1 MEGYM
6 KKVKGHVKGS
16 ADQTAINEL
25 SQRVEQLSSGLQRL
39 ERQNDCQNLTKLE
52 DLCDQTAASL
62 AVIHRFMATHVENG
76 REGEGLSRIRTISE
90 TSEPDFDKEDKFRL
104 ALRSAPLD
112 RTGRAKSP
120 FSFET
125 KKIPRSPT
133 NSKLNL
139 RRTGTSRVKHNSG
152 GDVKDGLNFRLEK
165 RKRRVTEAS
174 ERSDISKKSM
184 EGDDG
189 DNIEPEDDDVVPI
202 LEEVQERGAETEDKR
217 VVDND
222 GSSKGKG
229 GSEECKQEGRA
240 RFLDTR
246 TSSERGSLVKQ
257 VSHVEES
264 HSSFDGL
271 GPSSAIAPHRRD
283 FNRRDYTSITDELEV
298 LLPGCAQ
305 GRDENEPS
313 PPVAIKIEEHMLQ
326 DAEDDDYNAFENLIE
341 RRMRRDSCD
350 MHSSMEDMVNK
361 SIRNSSSSSSEDE
374 ALGGE
379 GGSHQMRAV
388 HLRRGQSR
396 IRTRKTEV
404 REEKKRMRKVTREE
418 EKEDKTRHSSC

>member
-1 MEGYM
+1 M
-6 KKVKGHVKGS
+6 
-16 ADQTAINEL
+16 
-25 SQRVEQLSSGLQRL
+25 
-39 ERQNDCQNLTKLE
+39 
-52 DLCDQTAASL
+52 
-62 AVIHRFMATHVENG
+62 
-76 REGEGLSRIRTISE
+76 
-90 TSEPDFDKEDKFRL
+90 
-104 ALRSAPLD
+104 
-112 RTGRAKSP
+112 
-120 FSFET
+120 
-125 KKIPRSPT
+125 
-133 NSKLNL
+133 
-139 RRTGTSRVKHNSG
+139 
-152 GDVKDGLNFRLEK
+152 
-165 RKRRVTEAS
+165 
-174 ERSDISKKSM
+174 
-184 EGDDG
+184 
-189 DNIEPEDDDVVPI
+189 
-202 LEEVQERGAETEDKR
+202 
-217 VVDND
+217 
-222 GSSKGKG
+222 
-229 GSEECKQEGRA
+229 
-240 RFLDTR
+240 
-246 TSSERGSLVKQ
+246 KQ

-361 SIRNSSSSSSEDE
+361 SIRNSSTSSSEDE

-379 GGSHQMRAV
+379 GGSHQMRAA

-404 REEKKRMRKVTREE
+404 REDMRAAIITASISPRSPVGMRSRTRRMKAMFVQPPF
-418 EKEDKTRHSSC
+418 DSQICSHL

>member
-1 MEGYM
+1 M
-6 KKVKGHVKGS
+6 
-16 ADQTAINEL
+16 
-25 SQRVEQLSSGLQRL
+25 
-39 ERQNDCQNLTKLE
+39 
-52 DLCDQTAASL
+52 
-62 AVIHRFMATHVENG
+62 
-76 REGEGLSRIRTISE
+76 
-90 TSEPDFDKEDKFRL
+90 
-104 ALRSAPLD
+104 
-112 RTGRAKSP
+112 
-120 FSFET
+120 
-125 KKIPRSPT
+125 
-133 NSKLNL
+133 
-139 RRTGTSRVKHNSG
+139 
-152 GDVKDGLNFRLEK
+152 
-165 RKRRVTEAS
+165 
-174 ERSDISKKSM
+174 
-184 EGDDG
+184 
-189 DNIEPEDDDVVPI
+189 
-202 LEEVQERGAETEDKR
+202 
-217 VVDND
+217 
-222 GSSKGKG
+222 
-229 GSEECKQEGRA
+229 
-240 RFLDTR
+240 
-246 TSSERGSLVKQ
+246 KQ

-396 IRTRKTEV
+396 IRTRKTEM
-404 REEKKRMRKVTREE
+404 REDKKRMRKVTREE